1 MYRDINQ
8 RPIYCLVTFLMTPN
22 ATNDARSQLWWM
34 TISLVLTAGAWASWL
49 WSGQWSLLAGDA
61 SLFYYIGQQVGTGT
75 RLYRDIWDH
84 KPPLLFF
91 LNGLGTRLTPGS
103 AWGVWAVAGVMQAAG
118 WIFFVA
124 AVRRLCGGAAAVGGQ
139 AAGLLGVLCLLVT
152 PNMTEGFSVGL
163 QATIFALAWLRLR
176 STMAAVVAGAAGAAL
191 FQLRPNNAGALL
203 FWLCWMAW
211 ALRAE
216 PGRVVRQTVMT
227 GAGFLLAT
235 VVMLGPLVSAGLWKD
250 YIDAAFTFNF
260 LYSASPVAAKL
271 IVAAQQLGHWMR
283 FGLLVLALA
292 GAAAGWV
299 RCGAYRT
306 AAAGLV
312 LWFLLEWLAG
322 AFSAKFYHHYTV
334 TMLVPAAALTA
345 LLGQALLETGFR
357 TKAGIAGVALAGLAG
372 AMLLLE
378 ASRGVRYRYTELAS
392 PELLSAA
399 MEAAGP
405 VLPLTWGLMPRDL
418 WFRLNRPPATAVF
431 HTVSFHDQ
439 TTYQRLAGPMLDGFL
454 AKTPPLAIIR
464 TENEIPLFTK
474 ACGESAVAA
483 PHLWDTPELRD
494 KKQALAGR
502 YACWRQIG
510 PFLLFRCRDCRA
522 F

>member
-1 MYRDINQ
+1 
-8 RPIYCLVTFLMTPN
+8 MTPN
-22 ATNDARSQLWWM
+22 ATNDARSHLWWM

-61 SLFYYIGQQVGTGT
+61 SLFYYIGQQVGNGT
-75 RLYRDIWDH
+75 LLYRDIWDH

-91 LNGLGTRLTPGS
+91 LNGLGTRLTPGA
-103 AWGVWAVAGVMQAAG
+103 AWGVWALAGVMQAAG
-118 WIFFVA
+118 WVGFVA
-124 AVRRLCGGAAAVGGQ
+124 AMRPVCGGLAAAGGQ
-139 AAGLLGVLCLLVT
+139 AAGLLGLLSLLVT
-152 PNMTEGFSVGL
+152 PDMTEGFSVGL
-163 QATIFALAWLRLR
+163 QAAILALAWLGPRNA
-176 STMAAVVAGAAGAAL
+176 MAAAAAGACGAAL

-203 FWLCWMAW
+203 FWLGWMAW
-211 ALRAE
+211 TLRAE
-216 PGRVVRQTVMT
+216 PGRVARQTVAT
-227 GAGFLLAT
+227 GAGFFLTT

-260 LYSASPVAAKL
+260 LYSASPLAAKL
-271 IVAAQQLGHWMR
+271 MVAAQQLGHWMR

-292 GAAAGWV
+292 GAVAGWARGGV
-299 RCGAYRT
+299 SRT
-306 AAAGLV
+306 AATGLT

-322 AFSAKFYHHYTV
+322 SFSAKFYHHYTV

-345 LLGQALLETGFR
+345 LFGQALLGTGFR
-357 TKAGIAGVALAGLAG
+357 TKAGLAGVALAGLAG

-439 TTYQRLAGPMLDGFL
+439 VTYRRLAGPMLDGFL
-454 AKTPPLAIIR
+454 AKTPPLAIVR
-464 TENEIPLFTK
+464 TGTETPLFTE

-502 YACWRQIG
+502 YACWRQTG